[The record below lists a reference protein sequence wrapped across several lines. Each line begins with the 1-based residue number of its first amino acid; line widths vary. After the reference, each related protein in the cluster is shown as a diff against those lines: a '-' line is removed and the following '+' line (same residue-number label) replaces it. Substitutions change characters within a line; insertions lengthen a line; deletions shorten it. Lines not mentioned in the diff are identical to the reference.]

1 MIQWQGWMLQYIHIN
16 PDRRDIHSTMSP
28 SAALRTFNFLYFAL
42 MAMFLPFLPVY
53 LDEQGVSTSQ
63 VGIIVCTGGIVTLI
77 SQPLWGMISDRTK
90 TIRKIMLLLITCTSV
105 TGYLLYDT
113 ASYGLLILFA
123 MLVYFFLMPMDPLIE
138 SLNFRVAESTGAS
151 YGSFRTYGA
160 LGYAVM
166 SLAAG
171 YILSLL
177 GAGSMAYVFAGLG
190 VVSFLICL
198 RVPDAPVTGKPVTLD
213 SLKGF
218 LKNKKTLLFLLL
230 VFISSVPARL
240 NDTFLGVYIRELGG
254 SAELV
259 GQAWFLAAGS
269 EIAVFAL
276 SFWWLRKG
284 KELIIVT
291 IAGAFYFVRFFL
303 TAWIADPQWLAILQI
318 LQIATF
324 PVFYSAAIQ
333 YIYSIVPEEW
343 RATGQTVLAL
353 LFFGISGIVA
363 SYAGGALYEAFG
375 GRVLYLSVSAMS
387 LAGAVIGFVLSRV
400 YGSKHRS
407 GAKAS

>member
-1 MIQWQGWMLQYIHIN
+1 
-16 PDRRDIHSTMSP
+16 MSP
-28 SAALRTFNFLYFAL
+28 SSALRTYNFLYFAL
-42 MAMFLPFLPVY
+42 LAMFLPFLPVY
-53 LDEQGVSTSQ
+53 LDEQGVNTTQ
-63 VGIIVCTGGIVTLI
+63 VGIIVGSGGVVTLI

-90 TIRKIMLLLITCTSV
+90 TIRKVMLLLIVCTSV
-105 TGYLLYDT
+105 TGYLLYGT

-123 MLVYFFLMPMDPLIE
+123 MLVYFFLMPIDPLIE
-138 SLNFRVAESTGAS
+138 SLNFRVAESTGSS

-177 GAGSMAYVFAGLG
+177 GADSMAYVFAGLG
-190 VVSFLICL
+190 AVCLLICL
-198 RVPDAPVTGKPVTLD
+198 RMPDAPVTGKPVTLD

-218 LKNKKTLLFLLL
+218 LKNKKTLLFLVL

-254 SAELV
+254 SAELI
-259 GQAWFLAAGS
+259 GLAWFLAAGS

-291 IAGAFYFVRFFL
+291 IAGAFYFIRFFL
-303 TAWIADPQWLAILQI
+303 TAWITDPHWLAYLQI

-363 SYAGGALYEAFG
+363 SYAGGALYDAFG
-375 GRVLYLSVSAMS
+375 GRVMYLSVSIMS
-387 LAGAVIGFVLSRV
+387 LAGVVFGLVLWRV
-400 YGSKHRS
+400 YGSRHKNSVHTS
-407 GAKAS
+407 